1 MRVKIASALG
11 ALTAVAMVAGV
22 VGTAGASE
30 AGAVEAGGAK
40 GGSVRVAQLPNCG
53 GDYFMPCKNAPWYL
67 YLRNGRWVKFPDAAR
82 YATEPDGTRAD
93 EVEDAPAPFEVS
105 GDGGTIAYVRA
116 RDGRVVVQRWPGGR
130 AAVLPAYGKGVGT
143 KYVDLFLSPDGRR
156 LLVGFAEAAK
166 RRAPMVVDVATGET
180 VRTLPATDVPKGFGG
195 DGDEVLATRAK
206 DDNTIEV
213 LAYPL
218 DGEPVADTPPQ
229 EVVSRDS
236 ELALAADGHT
246 LLVRL
251 PSAGKQ
257 PERVRTYDL
266 AARAWAGKAKPIKAT
281 PGTSSLAWGPGG
293 RLELRRVDGSDE
305 EARWTTRV
313 YALDPATG
321 ATEQVDKYTIRAGVP
336 K

>member
-1 MRVKIASALG
+1 MRVKITSALG
-11 ALTAVAMVAGV
+11 ALAAVAMVAGAA
-22 VGTAGASE
+22 GTAE
-30 AGAVEAGGAK
+30 AGAAK
-40 GGSVRVAQLPNCG
+40 SSPVRAAHLPNCG
-53 GDYFMPCKNAPWYL
+53 ADYFIPCKKAPWYL
-67 YLRNGRWVKFPDAAR
+67 YLRDGRWVKFPAAAR
-82 YATEPDGTRAD
+82 YATEADGTRAD
-93 EVEDAPAPFEVS
+93 EVEDDPAPFEVS

-116 RDGRVVVQRWPGGR
+116 RDGRVVVERWPGGK
-130 AAVLPAYGKGVGT
+130 ATVLPAYGKGVGT

-166 RRAPMVVDVATGET
+166 PRAPMVVDVATGRT
-180 VRTLPATDVPKGFGG
+180 VRTLPATDVPKGFGA

-213 LAYPL
+213 LAYPM

-236 ELALAADGHT
+236 EFVLAADGHT
-246 LLVRL
+246 LLVR
-251 PSAGKQ
+251 PPTAGKQ

-266 AARAWAGKAKPIKAT
+266 PARAWAGKGRPIKAT
-281 PGTSSLAWGPGG
+281 GGTSSLAWGPGG
-293 RLELRRVDGSDE
+293 RLELRRVVGSDE
-305 EARWTTRV
+305 ELRRTTRV

-321 ATEQVDKYTIRAGVP
+321 ATKQVDKYTIHAGVP

>member
-11 ALTAVAMVAGV
+11 ALAAVAMVAGT
-22 VGTAGASE
+22 VGAAGASAAE
-30 AGAVEAGGAK
+30 GAP
-40 GGSVRVAQLPNCG
+40 VRAVHLPNCG
-53 GDYFMPCKNAPWYL
+53 GDYFMPCKKAPWYL
-67 YLRNGRWVKFPDAAR
+67 YLRDGRWVKFPDAAR
-82 YATEPDGTRAD
+82 YATEADGARAD
-93 EVEDAPAPFEVS
+93 EVEDDPAPFEVS

-116 RDGRVVVQRWPGGR
+116 RDNRVVVERWPGGK
-130 AAVLPAYGKGVGT
+130 ATVLPSYGKGVGT

-166 RRAPMVVDVATGET
+166 KRAALVVDAATGET
-180 VRTLPATDVPKGFGG
+180 VRTLPVSDVPKGFGA

-229 EVVSRDS
+229 EVVSRNS

-251 PSAGKQ
+251 PTAGKQ

-266 AARAWAGKAKPIKAT
+266 RARAWAGKAKPVKAKQ
-281 PGTSSLAWGPGG
+281 GTSSLAWGPGG
-293 RLELRRVDGSDE
+293 RLELRRDEGSDE
-305 EARWTTRV
+305 EGQWTTWV
-313 YALDPATG
+313 YALDAATG
-321 ATEQVDKYTIRAGVP
+321 ATKLVDKYTIRAGVP